1 MVNYYLNKF
10 KRNQHFHD
18 KVEFKILFTCFTA
31 NTISRLNKEL
41 KKNFSKKEINKI
53 KKSLIEINHI
63 AYKSSPS
70 DLKKIYELKNRQIEL
85 IKSKIY
91 PLNKIYFLIEDC
103 KKFGTLP
110 FAGLARCGFIAIDIL
125 NSLVE
130 TKIISTNEKNHYL
143 NSITNIASMVSN
155 DFIKLNKKR
164 FCNIYGHLRPNT
176 YDITS
181 LNYREGY
188 NLYFNKKE
196 KNIKRNK
203 IFTFSKEQSKKIN
216 NFLRKNSFTF
226 NTKNL
231 DKFIRESIFNREFSK
246 FIFTKS
252 IDLIFENL
260 MKFGNKYNIS
270 REDLSYIDINTILNF
285 HYKLDT
291 INIIKKIRNEISE
304 NKKIYLENST
314 ILLPETISSINDI
327 YFSYKNSDNGNY
339 ITQKKINGEIIQYKN
354 TKDIR
359 KLENKIVL
367 IENADPGYD
376 FIFSKKIKGLITKF
390 GGQNS
395 HMSIRSAELSLPA
408 CIGVGEN
415 KFQKI
420 LLSREITLD
429 CQNKKIY

>member
-1 MVNYYLNKF
+1 M
-10 KRNQHFHD
+10 
-18 KVEFKILFTCFTA
+18 
-31 NTISRLNKEL
+31 
-41 KKNFSKKEINKI
+41 
-53 KKSLIEINHI
+53 
-63 AYKSSPS
+63 
-70 DLKKIYELKNRQIEL
+70 
-85 IKSKIY
+85 
-91 PLNKIYFLIEDC
+91 
-103 KKFGTLP
+103 TL
-110 FAGLARCGFIAIDIL
+110 
-125 NSLVE
+125 
-130 TKIISTNEKNHYL
+130 
-143 NSITNIASMVSN
+143 
-155 DFIKLNKKR
+155 
-164 FCNIYGHLRPNT
+164 
-176 YDITS
+176 
-181 LNYREGY
+181 
-188 NLYFNKKE
+188 
-196 KNIKRNK
+196 
-203 IFTFSKEQSKKIN
+203 
-216 NFLRKNSFTF
+216 

-231 DKFIRESIFNREFSK
+231 DKFIRSIFNREFSK

-291 INIIKKIRNEISE
+291 INIIKKIKNEISE
-304 NKKIYLENST
+304 NKKIYLENSA
-314 ILLPETISSINDI
+314 IHLPETISSINDI
-327 YFSYKNSDNGNY
+327 YLSYKNSDNGNY
-339 ITQKKINGEIIQYKN
+339 ITQKKINGQIIQYKN

-415 KFQKI
+415 KFHKI
-420 LLSREITLD
+420 LLNREITLD